1 MTSPSALPIPEGTG
15 RRRYPRYQLTLPF
28 DVTVFR
34 PSSVVNLS
42 GSTHCIGEGGLSG
55 VISGAMLPGERAE
68 LTILL
73 PTAAEPLSMH
83 AVVRHQADLYC
94 GFEFLNL
101 EHGQLEQLQCLATDP
116 ALSTRLINETEWE
129 PGMAPPPHG
138 GVALC
143 DVCGQELPEEI
154 PVCLTCG
161 TPQSPEAMQESDG
174 RESPLAPEPALAAA
188 QVGPAARKEPVTR
201 RGPVLDSVVSI
212 IFVVTLAIGLLQW
225 LQSPV
230 DANAQPSVVTVELEN
245 AFLRPPSVTEASRTE
260 RSSASGAF
268 TAAKS
273 VVSAVIGGA
282 SADDQQ
288 VVGAPGSAAA
298 ERSRPRQQVAVSNS
312 SAGSP
317 SPASAPASASQA
329 SSPSLS
335 SSAMNALTGTSSG
348 GSLPAQS
355 SSAGQSSLPAPSSS
369 PVESNAASA
378 AASQEPSGSDLAG
391 MLLQKVLPV
400 YPAAAR
406 RQGVQGQVVL
416 KAVIG
421 KDGTIAALRPLQGPQ
436 QLTAAAMDA
445 VQHWRFRPYELKG
458 KPVEV
463 ETDIRLNF
471 QLPGKR

>member
-1 MTSPSALPIPEGTG
+1 LTSPSALPIPEGG
-15 RRRYPRYQLTLPF
+15 AARRRYARYQLTVQF
-28 DVTVFR
+28 DLTVFR
-34 PSSVVNLS
+34 PSSVVHLTGNTQDIS
-42 GSTHCIGEGGLSG
+42 EGGLSG
-55 VISGAMLPGERAE
+55 VVSGAALPGERVE

-73 PTAAEPLSMH
+73 PTAPEPLSMH

-101 EHGQLEQLQCLATDP
+101 EHGQLEQLQRLAADP
-116 ALSTRLINETEWE
+116 ALRASLINETEWE
-129 PGMAPPPHG
+129 PGMAPAPHS
-138 GVALC
+138 GVAAC
-143 DVCGQELPEEI
+143 TVCGQELPEEI

-161 TPQSPEAMQESDG
+161 TPQPQE
-174 RESPLAPEPALAAA
+174 APEEAAGPEGLLAAEPAPAATPAL
-188 QVGPAARKEPVTR
+188 PAGSKEFAKR

-212 IFVVTLAIGLLQW
+212 IFVVTLAIGLWQW

-230 DANAQPSVVTVELEN
+230 DANAQPSRVTVELEN
-245 AFLRPPSVTEASRTE
+245 AFLRPPSVTEASRPE
-260 RSSASGAF
+260 RSSTDGAL
-268 TAAKS
+268 TTAKS
-273 VVSAVIGGA
+273 LVSAVIGGA
-282 SADDQQ
+282 SAEDQQ
-288 VVGAPGSAAA
+288 AVVGSPGSAAA
-298 ERSRPRQQVAVSNS
+298 ERSRPRKETPVSNS
-312 SAGSP
+312 SSSAR
-317 SPASAPASASQA
+317 ASVPQA

-335 SSAMNALTGTSSG
+335 SSALNALAAPNN
-348 GSLPAQS
+348 GSNLPTQS
-355 SSAGQSSLPAPSSS
+355 SSAGQSSIPAQSGSAVQSS
-369 PVESNAASA
+369 AASA
-378 AASQEPSGSDLAG
+378 PESPAPSGSDLAG

-421 KDGTIAALRPLQGPQ
+421 KDGTIAELRPLEGPQ

-471 QLPGKR
+471 QLPNKK

>member
-1 MTSPSALPIPEGTG
+1 VPSPEGAAA
-15 RRRYPRYQLTLPF
+15 RRRYARYQLTVPF
-28 DVTVFR
+28 DLTVFR
-34 PSSVVNLS
+34 PSSVVHLS
-42 GSTHCIGEGGLSG
+42 GNTHDVGEGGLSG
-55 VISGAMLPGERAE
+55 VISGATLPGERVE

-73 PTAAEPLSMH
+73 PTAREPLSMH

-94 GFEFLNL
+94 GLEFLNL
-101 EHGQLEQLQCLATDP
+101 EHGQLEQLQRLAATP
-116 ALSTRLINETEWE
+116 GLRSSLINETEWE
-129 PGMAPPPHG
+129 PGMAPAQRS
-138 GVALC
+138 GVAVC
-143 DVCGQELPEEI
+143 AVCGHELPEEI

-161 TPQSPEAMQESDG
+161 TPQSPETAEAAAG
-174 RESPLAPEPALAAA
+174 RQNTLATEPPSAAAPALLGA
-188 QVGPAARKEPVTR
+188 GKEPVKR

-230 DANAQPSVVTVELEN
+230 DANPQPSVITVELEDV
-245 AFLRPPSVTEASRTE
+245 FLRPPSVTESSRAE
-260 RSSASGAF
+260 RSSGGSAM
-268 TAAKS
+268 TTAKS

-282 SADDQQ
+282 SADDRQAA
-288 VVGAPGSAAA
+288 VGPPGSAAV
-298 ERSRPRQQVAVSNS
+298 ERSRPRQRVPVSNS
-312 SAGSP
+312 AAGSP
-317 SPASAPASASQA
+317 APANVPQA

-335 SSAMNALTGTSSG
+335 SSALNALAGPSPG
-348 GSLPAQS
+348 GNLPTQS
-355 SSAGQSSLPAPSSS
+355 SNAGQSSIPAESSS
-369 PVESNAASA
+369 AVQSNAAA
-378 AASQEPSGSDLAG
+378 APEGQVPNSSNLAG

-421 KDGTIAALRPLQGPQ
+421 KDGTIAELRPLQGPQ

-471 QLPGKR
+471 QLPNKK